1 MIEHQVESTKP
12 RAALWMRPISGGK
25 SRDALHRVL
34 ADLLRSWNRSW
45 HIALSRPDVSL
56 SSARVWKDLFHAAPL
71 PVLLSAARANRGK
84 IDMAGIWCA
93 NERFALRD
101 SSRGQIVPGVS
112 SISDAGSA
120 NRTLARLAHS

>member
-1 MIEHQVESTKP
+1 MIVHQVESTKP
-12 RAALWMRPISGGK
+12 QAALWMRPISGGK

-34 ADLLRSWNRSW
+34 ADLLRWWNRSW

-84 IDMAGIWCA
+84 IDMAGIWCVD
-93 NERFALRD
+93 ERFALSD
-101 SSRGQIVPGVS
+101 SSGGQIAPSVS
-112 SISDAGSA
+112 SISDAGRTNSA
-120 NRTLARLAHS
+120 LARLAHS